1 MTSRSS
7 FWPPLFCDSVI
18 YIVIL
23 AHFSCRLNQNILGN
37 GKFKWNLNNY
47 EEKEKGK
54 QTNKQ
59 KDKYKR
65 EKEDY
70 ATKQIRIYFFHNLE
84 TFKNHIT
91 LEVKNST
98 NTFRSLNNRIG
109 LLILTNPKFDSSE
122 KLWYIIIERAVKP
135 LGWSY
140 TMHIIQ
146 K

>member
-1 MTSRSS
+1 MTSRGS

-18 YIVIL
+18 YIAIL

-37 GKFKWNLNNY
+37 GKLKWNLNNY

-54 QTNKQ
+54 QANKQ

-84 TFKNHIT
+84 SFKNRIT

-135 LGWSY
+135 LGWPY
-140 TMHIIQ
+140 TMHVIQ